1 MVTIDELTARL
12 TTVRSDLDRK
22 IGEANAVLTRG
33 KALEEEISSL
43 KQAVADLGKVASLF
57 TTIGEERQE
66 AARRTIEDLV
76 TQGLQTIFDDTLSFH
91 IVSSVRGKSTVV
103 DFMIRTTLAGS
114 VVDTPVMD
122 SRGGGLAATVGF
134 LLRVVVLMLKSRDA
148 DDKILVLDETFSMV
162 SAEYLPGVAA
172 FLRDIVDR
180 FGVQIIMVTHQELLT
195 EDADVVYRFSQTDGR
210 TKVARV

>member
-1 MVTIDELTARL
+1 MDTLSALTARL
-12 TTVRSDLDRK
+12 MTVRSDLDRK

-43 KQAVADLGKVASLF
+43 KASVSDLGKVASLF
-57 TTIGEERQE
+57 TTIGEERQD

-91 IVSSVRGKSTVV
+91 IVSSVRGKTTTV
-103 DFMIRTTLAGS
+103 DFMIRTTLSGS

-134 LLRVVVLMLKSRDA
+134 LLRVVVLMLRSQDSG
-148 DDKILVLDETFSMV
+148 DKVLVLDETFSMV

-172 FLRDIVDR
+172 FLREIVDR